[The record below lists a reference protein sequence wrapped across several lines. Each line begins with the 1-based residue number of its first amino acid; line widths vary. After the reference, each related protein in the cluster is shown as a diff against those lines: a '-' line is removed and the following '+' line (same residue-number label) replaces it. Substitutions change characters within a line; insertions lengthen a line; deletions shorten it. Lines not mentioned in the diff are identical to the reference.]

1 MPAGRPQGGQA
12 SGGAAAVLD
21 LLKKVPIFQ
30 LLSTQE
36 LASVASRMRLT
47 TYNPCDVIFH
57 KDAIGDTLQII
68 AAGSVKIYLPSEGGE
83 EAPLAMLHTGGYFG
97 ELALMDGDLRSASAM
112 ALAHTAILT
121 LQREDFLKFIR
132 TNPQGAASVFRSL
145 ANLIRRQNAQL
156 YGEFF
161 GS

>member
-1 MPAGRPQGGQA
+1 
-12 SGGAAAVLD
+12 
-21 LLKKVPIFQ
+21 
-30 LLSTQE
+30 
-36 LASVASRMRLT
+36 
-47 TYNPCDVIFH
+47 
-57 KDAIGDTLQII
+57 
-68 AAGSVKIYLPSEGGE
+68 
-83 EAPLAMLHTGGYFG
+83 
-97 ELALMDGDLRSASAM
+97 M
-112 ALAHTAILT
+112 ALARTAILT